1 MKRRRKPRILPK
13 LRPYG
18 TRQKHCAI
26 SWTDRYIAI
35 YSYDIY
41 GGSHFSPEGIAT
53 HRPRDAI
60 TPVWLGKTTRD
71 ALLASR
77 FLIPEECFAPDVP
90 LNRERR
96 IALEVISSERRIA
109 FWDEIAATYGYE
121 DREAAWNRDDLVFG
135 QWFYET
141 EPDIILSATKLSM
154 NGGHHTA
161 WPASMEPGR
170 VFHVPFAASDAEIGE
185 TVLKA
190 FAKCEGPGRSK
201 RPIYPLVLVS
211 NQKLDNDS
219 DVTHHQA

>member
-1 MKRRRKPRILPK
+1 MRRRRKPRILPK

-35 YSYDIY
+35 HSYDIY
-41 GGSHFSPEGIAT
+41 GGSHFSPEGVAVHWPRETI
-53 HRPRDAI
+53 RPD
-60 TPVWLGKTTRD
+60 WLGKTTRD
-71 ALLASR
+71 ALQASR
-77 FLIPEECFAPDVP
+77 FLVPEKCFASDVP
-90 LNRERR
+90 LDREQL
-96 IALEVISSERRIA
+96 IALKEASSERRIA

-141 EPDIILSATKLSM
+141 EPDIILKATKLSM

-161 WPASMEPGR
+161 WPLDKNEGR
-170 VFHVPFAASDAEIGE
+170 VFHVPFAASDEAIGE

-201 RPIYPLVLVS
+201 GPVYPLVLVS
-211 NQKLDNDS
+211 NQNSDNDT
-219 DVTHHQA
+219 DITHHQV